1 MNVSVRKENKQHTQ
15 RINTLKN
22 VDPNKLRVVKEDK
35 NKYSD
40 SDNSLISSEE
50 SASDISD
57 DESFRKPS
65 DKSYTELSN
74 PIKTKQVDDIAEDN
88 DSVYR
93 DSDDNSDNNSDNNSV
108 ISGSISSRSIVSNN
122 SIESRGYN
130 RHSGGHSK
138 HSKHRHEK
146 KYETEE
152 EKQRALDEKA
162 EILSKFERLA
172 AKGIKTEKRYNMKS
186 RLDDMKKELKRISR
200 SIEVDNSIK
209 FQRRTLIAI
218 LSGLEFVNK
227 RYDPFDLKLDGWSES
242 VMDGIDDYDN
252 IFEKLYDKYS
262 GTADVAPEIELMM
275 MLAGSAF
282 MFHMTKSLFK
292 NNIPNMGD
300 IIKEN
305 PNLMQSI
312 ANSMKSNV
320 NTNSVNLPPSVPSFN
335 NTRPNTVQEDMQE
348 RMSESSFV
356 TDMSEVKNVT
366 VHTTPQTNKKKQKTV
381 MNLTMD

>member
-74 PIKTKQVDDIAEDN
+74 PIKTKAVDDIAEDN

-108 ISGSISSRSIVSNN
+108 ASGSVSSRSIVSNN

-130 RHSGGHSK
+130 RHSSGHSK
-138 HSKHRHEK
+138 HSKNRHEK

-186 RLDDMKKELKRISR
+186 RLEDMKKELKRISR

-252 IFEKLYDKYS
+252 VFERLYDKYS

-320 NTNSVNLPPSVPSFN
+320 NTNSVNLPPSVPTFN
-335 NTRPNTVQEDMQE
+335 NTRPNAIQEDMQE
-348 RMSESSFV
+348 RMSETSFV